1 MEHLVNTSY
10 FLTALMVTAA
20 NPFLTIILIGA
31 SYYNGNM
38 YEIVKMVHNGIYS
51 SLIITACL
59 SPILII
65 LYAVSRLSKW
75 HGI

>member
-1 MEHLVNTSY
+1 MEHVINTTY
-10 FLTALMVTAA
+10 FLAALMVTGA
-20 NPFLTIILIGA
+20 NPFLTIILIVA
-31 SYYNGNM
+31 SYFNGNI
-38 YEIVKMVHNGIYS
+38 YEIVKMVYNGMYS